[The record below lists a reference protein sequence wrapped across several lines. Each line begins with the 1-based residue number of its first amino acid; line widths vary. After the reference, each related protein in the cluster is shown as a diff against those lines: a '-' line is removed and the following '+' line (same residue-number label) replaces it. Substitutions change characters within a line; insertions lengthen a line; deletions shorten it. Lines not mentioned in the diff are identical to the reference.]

1 MMEKKTGKNI
11 SDEINDVLQ
20 AFGLQGKQ
28 ITAVTDAGSNV
39 VLACKLL
46 KMKHHK
52 CLGHGVHNLI
62 TADGLKRTDRLEEI
76 VKKAKKIVKT
86 VRYRAPELEAEFDK
100 QQRQL
105 LTDIME
111 SADVLDMEDGDPLTV
126 LEDIVLEGDDEEVP
140 AHAGSAATACK
151 KAPTLKTDV
160 VTRWHALL
168 RLCKSMGPH
177 RNSINIILA
186 RIEKSNL
193 MLTSSEWEFLND
205 LGKFL
210 ESFHT
215 AVEVLSAEKS
225 ATLNV
230 ALLMRAELEERLEDS
245 ESDSLLI
252 LQMKNSMRAQLDH
265 RFPVTD
271 LLVVAALLDPR
282 CQNLKSVKNHLSDRF
297 MTKAEFLVAQVKEN
311 VREAD
316 VIKEDIT
323 VPVTEPSSK
332 VSAQPV
338 SPVALLAQKHSAQV
352 SSSDRINEE
361 GQFPWL
367 SALARG
373 ILCIPATSTPSERVF
388 SIAGLVVTA
397 KRSCLH
403 PLRVHKIIFVHNN
416 YNVCKQIVNGS
427 S

>member
-1 MMEKKTGKNI
+1 
-11 SDEINDVLQ
+11 
-20 AFGLQGKQ
+20 
-28 ITAVTDAGSNV
+28 
-39 VLACKLL
+39 
-46 KMKHHK
+46 MKYHK
-52 CLGHGVHNLI
+52 CLGHDVHNLI
-62 TADGLKRTDRLEEI
+62 TADGLKRTERLEEI

-126 LEDIVLEGDDEEVP
+126 LEDIILEGDDEEVP
-140 AHAGSAATACK
+140 AHEGNAATACK

-160 VTRWHALL
+160 VTRWHSLL

-177 RNSINIILA
+177 RNSINTILA

-193 MLTSSEWEFLND
+193 MLTPSEWEFLDD

-210 ESFHT
+210 ESFRT

-225 ATLNV
+225 TTLNV

-245 ESDSLLI
+245 DSESDSGHSDSLLI
-252 LQMKNSMRAQLDH
+252 LQMKNSMRAKLDH

-271 LLVVAALLDPR
+271 LLVAAALLDPR

-316 VIKEDIT
+316 VIKEDLA
-323 VPVTEPSSK
+323 VPVIEPNSK
-332 VSAQPV
+332 ESAQPA
-338 SPVALLAQKHSAQV
+338 SPVALLAQKHSAQI
-352 SSSDRINEE
+352 SSSDRIHDEVE
-361 GQFPWL
+361 YFLTTASLAYVPDGDILKYWKKMQGQFPWL
-367 SALARG
+367 SALAKS
-373 ILCIPATSTPSERVF
+373 ILCIPATSTPSEKVF

-416 YNVCKQIVNGS
+416 YNVCKKIVNGS